1 MTKEEFNKAVSE
13 AQACHTKGDHARE
26 LALWEQVAQH
36 QPGHPMWKHN
46 VALALMNNGRFL
58 EALCIFD
65 DLAEHFPDLSRVHNN
80 RAVLLLRLGF
90 DLQFLAP
97 AFSLALETSRSPQ
110 EFSIHFHNQCS
121 AIAYG
126 LEGGAQEA
134 LSALENSFLQPLSL
148 ITPPDLLRKNE
159 EHFKGIISAFRQIA
173 LFRDAFSRKHW
184 VVADQHLNAARLKFR
199 ELGMENY
206 DRSLDY
212 PAKCLKLCQ
221 ETIGALEELTVDST
235 LTPDALLR
243 RFTSMFQE
251 ARALCRPDRAGFLDR
266 LVETLGCFL
275 YGCNRALEYLAAP
288 QHPYASDNE
297 PQQQIHQ
304 FASTSFTEI
313 GQDLVSFLQFLDR
326 ECHALA
332 EAKNRVASPQLLLN
346 MRDAAWKR
354 AALFAKGLV
363 LNFAGI
369 DAALANDA
377 LGWKADPL
385 DEAKLEVQRFKL
397 FIERQAYK
405 DVFVD
410 GNPQENI
417 ARSLLQAFLISRS
430 YREVPVRGG
439 RTDVLSFSK
448 NGKFLYE
455 TKIWRGPDYYQQ
467 GLRELEEYIIGEGD
481 DPELKG
487 VLYLNFDPTKS
498 NAAEQF
504 IGKTMSTHLIAGR
517 TVDVFIISLSPPQ
530 PSSKRA

>member
-1 MTKEEFNKAVSE
+1 
-13 AQACHTKGDHARE
+13 
-26 LALWEQVAQH
+26 
-36 QPGHPMWKHN
+36 
-46 VALALMNNGRFL
+46 
-58 EALCIFD
+58 
-65 DLAEHFPDLSRVHNN
+65 
-80 RAVLLLRLGF
+80 
-90 DLQFLAP
+90 
-97 AFSLALETSRSPQ
+97 
-110 EFSIHFHNQCS
+110 
-121 AIAYG
+121 
-126 LEGGAQEA
+126 
-134 LSALENSFLQPLSL
+134 
-148 ITPPDLLRKNE
+148 
-159 EHFKGIISAFRQIA
+159 
-173 LFRDAFSRKHW
+173 
-184 VVADQHLNAARLKFR
+184 
-199 ELGMENY
+199 
-206 DRSLDY
+206 
-212 PAKCLKLCQ
+212 
-221 ETIGALEELTVDST
+221 
-235 LTPDALLR
+235 
-243 RFTSMFQE
+243 
-251 ARALCRPDRAGFLDR
+251 
-266 LVETLGCFL
+266 
-275 YGCNRALEYLAAP
+275 
-288 QHPYASDNE
+288 
-297 PQQQIHQ
+297 
-304 FASTSFTEI
+304 
-313 GQDLVSFLQFLDR
+313 
-326 ECHALA
+326 
-332 EAKNRVASPQLLLN
+332 